1 MDALKKFVTPSNLIG
16 AAALVAVASAGI
28 VFVISL
34 RKPASAYSEVS
45 NGGLVEEVDT
55 TGVVKAAEAIDLSF
69 QRSGQIASVN
79 APVGKVVSPAQT
91 LAYLSAGD
99 VSASLE
105 QAKAALAVQQ
115 AKLDAVKVGTR
126 PEDIAVSQIAVTA
139 AESSVAQ
146 SAQDAYIKADDAIH
160 NKVDQFFQNP
170 RSVSPKLNINISD
183 SQAALDIES
192 NRPGMEI
199 LLLSWQKDIA
209 VSSSGNG
216 ATLTD
221 AQINTAKNNIAAV
234 SAYLDTVANGLSKLT
249 PSSALPLATIQTYQ
263 SNIATARSAVS
274 GSLAAL
280 IAANN
285 TLLNVKSQLALK
297 QAGATPQDLEAQ
309 IAQVAAAEANVHA
322 AEAEMSKAVIRA
334 PIGGVITKND
344 AHVGGTA
351 TPGVVLISM
360 NSTARFQVE
369 AYVSEADF
377 AKIAV
382 GDEVSVFLDAY
393 QNAPAFRAHVTA
405 IDPAATIQNGV
416 ASYKVTAQFDTD
428 DAQIKAGLTAN
439 LHIIS
444 AKKDS
449 VLRVPTSALITKG
462 GIVYVLRKGT
472 KDDELV
478 NVKVGITGDDG
489 YTEIQSGLSSGDQV
503 RSFGASE

>member
-1 MDALKKFVTPSNLIG
+1 MKFEDKVKILREKKH
-16 AAALVAVASAGI
+16 
-28 VFVISL
+28 
-34 RKPASAYSEVS
+34 
-45 NGGLVEEVDT
+45 NGRETKDFL
-55 TGVVKAAEAIDLSF
+55 
-69 QRSGQIASVN
+69 
-79 APVGKVVSPAQT
+79 
-91 LAYLSAGD
+91 
-99 VSASLE
+99 
-105 QAKAALAVQQ
+105 
-115 AKLDAVKVGTR
+115 
-126 PEDIAVSQIAVTA
+126 
-139 AESSVAQ
+139 
-146 SAQDAYIKADDAIH
+146 QD
-160 NKVDQFFQNP
+160 
-170 RSVSPKLNINISD
+170 
-183 SQAALDIES
+183 
-192 NRPGMEI
+192 
-199 LLLSWQKDIA
+199 
-209 VSSSGNG
+209 
-216 ATLTD
+216 
-221 AQINTAKNNIAAV
+221 
-234 SAYLDTVANGLSKLT
+234 
-249 PSSALPLATIQTYQ
+249 
-263 SNIATARSAVS
+263 
-274 GSLAAL
+274 
-280 IAANN
+280 
-285 TLLNVKSQLALK
+285 
-297 QAGATPQDLEAQ
+297 
-309 IAQVAAAEANVHA
+309 
-322 AEAEMSKAVIRA
+322 VIRA

-351 TPGVVLISM
+351 APGVVLISM

-462 GIVYVLRKGT
+462 GIVYVLRKGA
-472 KDDELV
+472 KDDELA